1 MVSTTSSC
9 KEPNEYVRHRRAEAW
24 WARELVETEDVVNSL
39 KSPSRRSSITQER
52 ILDQIKDR
60 LSKASD
66 ILERIMKKETYA
78 EGDQELFAKAFDLM
92 DVSDTGKI
100 GYEIFW
106 QALKFIGEKLS
117 EADKQDLF
125 NQVSILLYQT
135 K

>member
-1 MVSTTSSC
+1 
-9 KEPNEYVRHRRAEAW
+9 
-24 WARELVETEDVVNSL
+24 
-39 KSPSRRSSITQER
+39 
-52 ILDQIKDR
+52 
-60 LSKASD
+60 
-66 ILERIMKKETYA
+66 MKKETYA